1 MNNTILER
9 NLLALSSREANLAA
23 RLSSVDSDNKI
34 IGQTA
39 KNGSQVPVEVEEERH
54 FPYHSLFNPEK
65 ESIRLAA
72 EYYSGG
78 YLIFL
83 GFAGGYQIEPFL
95 ERSDVTGILIIES
108 SLSTLKSFLS
118 IKDHSRIILDSR
130 VHFLAD
136 VSVKEVEQY
145 LVSHCFPALFGN
157 IQVIPLR
164 SRVLRDKI
172 FFTAVFSSVKTSLSH
187 LADDFTVQ
195 SVFGSRWFKNTIINL
210 ETAQHATTI
219 LSPIKKAVITAAG
232 PSLESDLDKLP
243 ELRQGACL
251 IATDTS
257 YHVLKEVGIKPDIII
272 SIDCQHITYYHFLN
286 GIDRDIPLVLDLA
299 SPPTITK
306 LTDVP
311 VFFTSGHPLSLYIS
325 NNWRNFP
332 SIDTSGGNVTHAAVS
347 LAVSLGTR
355 EIHLLGADFC
365 YPQGKSYCRGTYIY
379 PLFQRESHRFTPLDH
394 SFFDFFQK
402 NSSLSSTQKDRETCY
417 VTQPLLNYK
426 ERLVS
431 LLSTLSIDFNNYSPY
446 WTLPDFPPPQIS
458 RAERRFFGAG
468 NCHQDWRNFLEKFY
482 NQLCALPRPSVSVA
496 SYLESLSPDQRG
508 LWLTLLPALA
518 QTRKMTGTDRTGDLP
533 LLQEVL
539 DWSCRFISKHFQA

>member
-1 MNNTILER
+1 MNSTTLER
-9 NLLALSSREANLAA
+9 NLLALSSREANLVA
-23 RLSSVDSDNKI
+23 RLSGIELDHNI
-34 IGQTA
+34 IEQTA
-39 KNGSQVPVEVEEERH
+39 KNGSPVPVDVQEERR

-65 ESIRLAA
+65 ESSRLAA
-72 EYYSGG
+72 EYKSGG

-83 GFAGGYQIEPFL
+83 GFAGAYQIEPFL

-108 SLSTLKSFLS
+108 SLSTLKAFLS
-118 IKDHSRIILDSR
+118 IKDHNRIILDPR

-136 VSVKEVEQY
+136 VSVTEVEQY

-164 SRVLRDKI
+164 SRVLRDKAY
-172 FFTAVFSSVKTSLSH
+172 FTSVFSSVKTSLSH

-219 LSPIKKAVITAAG
+219 LPPIRKAVITAAG
-232 PSLESDLDKLP
+232 PSLEDDLKKIP
-243 ELRQGACL
+243 ELRRGACL

-257 YHVLKEVGIKPDIII
+257 YHVLREVGIKPDIII

-306 LTDVP
+306 LSDVP

-332 SIDTSGGNVTHAAVS
+332 TIDTSGGNVTHAAVS

-355 EIHLLGADFC
+355 DIHLLGADFC

-379 PLFQRESHRFTPLDH
+379 PFFQQEGHRF
-394 SFFDFFQK
+394 
-402 NSSLSSTQKDRETCY
+402 
-417 VTQPLLNYK
+417 
-426 ERLVS
+426 
-431 LLSTLSIDFNNYSPY
+431 SPS
-446 WTLPDFPPPQIS
+446 DN
-458 RAERRFFGAG
+458 RFFEFVQKTVPSPQPNRAGAPVILHSR
-468 NCHQDWRNFLEKFY
+468 C
-482 NQLCALPRPSVSVA
+482 
-496 SYLESLSPDQRG
+496 
-508 LWLTLLPALA
+508 
-518 QTRKMTGTDRTGDLP
+518 
-533 LLQEVL
+533 
-539 DWSCRFISKHFQA
+539 